1 MPLAFHVFSCAVRYR
16 SCAGSTVRAT
26 VAEGSTFLANFPVQV
41 TCCYTTVYEVLKL
54 NSVESDVV
62 GSYIHVCMI
71 SGLRRGVDEICALL
85 GFHATWNPKRAQIS
99 G

>member
-1 MPLAFHVFSCAVRYR
+1 MQCRRRYAFHVVCYAVRH
-16 SCAGSTVRAT
+16 GSTVRAI
-26 VAEGSTFLANFPVQV
+26 VAEGSTFLSNFPVQV
-41 TCCYTTVYEVLKL
+41 TCYTTVYQVLKV

-62 GSYIHVCMI
+62 GSYICMI
-71 SGLRRGVDEICALL
+71 SGLCRVVDEICALL